1 MGADVLNKVI
11 SYYKQ
16 YCMGALQP
24 QTIKDEML
32 AVKLDMDRRSVNKQS
47 QEDLELYYA
56 ELEYLL
62 FDVLKYE

>member
-16 YCMGALQP
+16 YCMGAPQP

>member
-1 MGADVLNKVI
+1 MSAEMLNKLI

-16 YCMGALQP
+16 YCMGLLQP
-24 QTIKDEML
+24 QIIKDEML
-32 AVKLDMDRRSVNKQS
+32 AVKLSMDKRSVGNKP
-47 QEDLELYYA
+47 QEDLELYYI